1 MKKILLGLATILM
14 VTVLAPFK
22 TYAVG
27 GFSVS
32 TQDITLRPGE
42 SASFSVTA
50 SNSAGKIDL
59 STSDANIASINSDN
73 IFLDMDSEDITVKA
87 NNTGTTT
94 IIVSASPD
102 FATYDEE
109 ILEGQ
114 SYTIRINVAED
125 SQTDDDT
132 QDNSNT
138 IDDQDDTETTEITEI
153 TESAENIA
161 NTPDTG
167 SNPQTNSGSSQIILS
182 SIIGASFA
190 ILSFA
195 VFCLYNRKKHANK

>member
-1 MKKILLGLATILM
+1 MKKIFLGLATILM

-59 STSDANIASINSDN
+59 STSDADITSIDEET
-73 IFLDMDSEDITVKA
+73 IFLDMDSKNITVKA
-87 NNTGTTT
+87 NNAGTAT
-94 IIVSASPD
+94 ITVSASSN

-114 SYTIRINVAED
+114 SYTITINVVKD

-132 QDNSNT
+132 QDDDT
-138 IDDQDDTETTEITEI
+138 IDDQDDTETTKI

>member
-1 MKKILLGLATILM
+1 MKKIFLGLATILM

-32 TQDITLRPGE
+32 TQDITLHPGK
-42 SASFSVTA
+42 STTFSITA
-50 SNSAGKIDL
+50 SNSAGKINLL
-59 STSDANIASINSDN
+59 SSDANIASINSDS

-87 NNTGTTT
+87 NSVGTAT
-94 IIVSASPD
+94 ITASASSN

-114 SYTIRINVAED
+114 SYTITINVVED

-138 IDDQDDTETTEITEI
+138 IDDQDDTETTGI

-167 SNPQTNSGSSQIILS
+167 SNPQINSGSSQIILS

>member
-87 NNTGTTT
+87 NSVGTAT
-94 IIVSASPD
+94 ITASASSN

-114 SYTIRINVAED
+114 SYTITINVVED
-125 SQTDDDT
+125 SQTDDDA
-132 QDNSNT
+132 QDDNT
-138 IDDQDDTETTEITEI
+138 IDDQDDTKTA
-153 TESAENIA
+153 ESAENIA

-167 SNPQTNSGSSQIILS
+167 SNSQTNSGSNQIILS
-182 SIIGASFA
+182 SIIGAAFA

>member
-1 MKKILLGLATILM
+1 MRKTILGLATILM
-14 VTVLAPFK
+14 VAVLAPLKAF
-22 TYAVG
+22 AVG

-42 SASFSVTA
+42 STTFSITA

-59 STSDANIASINSDN
+59 STSDADIASIDEET
-73 IFLDMDSEDITVKA
+73 IFLDMNSEDITIKA
-87 NNTGTTT
+87 NNIGTTT
-94 IIVSASPD
+94 ITASASSN

-114 SYTIRINVAED
+114 SYIITINVVED
-125 SQTDDDT
+125 SQTDDDA
-132 QDNSNT
+132 QDGDT
-138 IDDQDDTETTEITEI
+138 IDGQDDTKTA
-153 TESAENIA
+153 ESAENIA

-167 SNPQTNSGSSQIILS
+167 SNSQTNSGSSQIILS
-182 SIIGASFA
+182 SIIGAAFA

>member
-32 TQDITLRPGE
+32 TQDITLHPGE
-42 SASFSVTA
+42 STTFSITA

-59 STSDANIASINSDN
+59 STSDTNIASINSDS

-87 NNTGTTT
+87 NSVGTAT
-94 IIVSASPD
+94 ITASASSN

-114 SYTIRINVAED
+114 SYTITINVVED
-125 SQTDDDT
+125 SQTDDDA
-132 QDNSNT
+132 QDDDT
-138 IDDQDDTETTEITEI
+138 IDDQDDTKTA
-153 TESAENIA
+153 ESAENIA

-167 SNPQTNSGSSQIILS
+167 SNSQTNSGSNQIILS
-182 SIIGASFA
+182 SIIGAAFA

>member
-14 VTVLAPFK
+14 VAVLAPLKAF
-22 TYAVG
+22 AVG

-32 TQDITLRPGE
+32 TQDITLHPGE
-42 SASFSVTA
+42 STTFSITA
-50 SNSAGKIDL
+50 SNSAGKINLL
-59 STSDANIASINSDN
+59 SSDANIASINSDN

-87 NNTGTTT
+87 NNAGTAT
-94 IIVSASPD
+94 ITVSASSN

-114 SYTIRINVAED
+114 SYTITINVVED
-125 SQTDDDT
+125 SQADDDA
-132 QDNSNT
+132 QDDNT
-138 IDDQDDTETTEITEI
+138 IDDQDDTKTTETTET
-153 TESAENIA
+153 TA

-167 SNPQTNSGSSQIILS
+167 SNSQTNSGSSQIILS
-182 SIIGASFA
+182 SIIGAAFA

>member
-14 VTVLAPFK
+14 VAVLAPLKAF
-22 TYAVG
+22 AVG

-42 SASFSVTA
+42 STTFSITA
-50 SNSAGKIDL
+50 SNSAGKINLL
-59 STSDANIASINSDN
+59 SSDANIASINSDN

-114 SYTIRINVAED
+114 SYTITINVVED
-125 SQTDDDT
+125 SQADDDT
-132 QDNSNT
+132 QDDDT
-138 IDDQDDTETTEITEI
+138 IDDQDDTKTTETTET
-153 TESAENIA
+153 TA

-167 SNPQTNSGSSQIILS
+167 SNSQANSGSSQIILS
-182 SIIGASFA
+182 SIIGAAFA

>member
-14 VTVLAPFK
+14 VAVLAPLKAF
-22 TYAVG
+22 AVG

-42 SASFSVTA
+42 STTFSITA
-50 SNSAGKIDL
+50 SNSAGKINLL
-59 STSDANIASINSDN
+59 SSDTNIASINSDN

-114 SYTIRINVAED
+114 SYAITINVVEGP
-125 SQTDDDT
+125 QTDDNA
-132 QDNSNT
+132 QDDNT
-138 IDDQDDTETTEITEI
+138 IDDQNDTKTA
-153 TESAENIA
+153 ESAETTA

-167 SNPQTNSGSSQIILS
+167 NNSQTNSGSSQIILS
-182 SIIGASFA
+182 SIIGASFI
-190 ILSFA
+190 ILSFT
-195 VFCLYNRKKHANK
+195 VFCLYNRNKHTNK

>member
-1 MKKILLGLATILM
+1 MKKIFLGLAIILM
-14 VTVLAPFK
+14 VTMSAPFK
-22 TYAVG
+22 TYAIG

-59 STSDANIASINSDN
+59 STSNADIASIDEEA
-73 IFLDMDSEDITVKA
+73 IFLDMDSKNITVKA
-87 NNTGTTT
+87 NSAGTAT
-94 IIVSASPD
+94 ITVSASSN

-114 SYTIRINVAED
+114 SYVITINVVED
-125 SQTDDDT
+125 SQTDNDAQDDDT
-132 QDNSNT
+132 VN
-138 IDDQDDTETTEITEI
+138 DQDDTKTA
-153 TESAENIA
+153 ESAENIA

-167 SNPQTNSGSSQIILS
+167 SNSQTNSGSSQIILS

-190 ILSFA
+190 ILSFMT
-195 VFCLYNRKKHANK
+195 FCLYNRKKHTNK

>member
-32 TQDITLRPGE
+32 TQDITLHPGE

-59 STSDANIASINSDN
+59 STSDANIASINSDS

-87 NNTGTTT
+87 NSVGTAT
-94 IIVSASPD
+94 ITASASSN

-114 SYTIRINVAED
+114 SYTITINVVEG
-125 SQTDDDT
+125 SQADDDT
-132 QDNSNT
+132 QDDDT
-138 IDDQDDTETTEITEI
+138 IDDQDDTKTTETTETTE
-153 TESAENIA
+153 TTA

-167 SNPQTNSGSSQIILS
+167 SNSQTNSGSSQIILS
-182 SIIGASFA
+182 SIIGTSFA
-190 ILSFA
+190 ILSFMT
-195 VFCLYNRKKHANK
+195 FYLYNRNKHTNK

>member
-32 TQDITLRPGE
+32 TQDITLHPGE
-42 SASFSVTA
+42 STTFSITA
-50 SNSAGKIDL
+50 SNSAGKINLL
-59 STSDANIASINSDN
+59 SSDTNIASINSDN
-73 IFLDMDSEDITVKA
+73 IFLDMGSEDITVKA
-87 NNTGTTT
+87 NSVGTAT
-94 IIVSASPD
+94 ITASASSN
-102 FATYDEE
+102 FATYNEE

-114 SYTIRINVAED
+114 SYTITINVVED
-125 SQTDDDT
+125 SQADDDT
-132 QDNSNT
+132 QDDDT
-138 IDDQDDTETTEITEI
+138 IDDQDDTKTA
-153 TESAENIA
+153 ESAENIA

-167 SNPQTNSGSSQIILS
+167 SNSQTNSGSSQIILS

-190 ILSFA
+190 ILSFMT
-195 VFCLYNRKKHANK
+195 FCLYNRNKHTNK

>member
-32 TQDITLRPGE
+32 TQDITLHPGE
-42 SASFSVTA
+42 STTFSITA
-50 SNSAGKIDL
+50 SNSAGKINLL
-59 STSDANIASINSDN
+59 SSDTNIASINSDN

-87 NNTGTTT
+87 NNAGTAT
-94 IIVSASPD
+94 ITVSASSN

-114 SYTIRINVAED
+114 SYTITINVVED
-125 SQTDDDT
+125 SQADDDT
-132 QDNSNT
+132 QDDDT
-138 IDDQDDTETTEITEI
+138 IDDQDDTKTA
-153 TESAENIA
+153 ESAENIA

-167 SNPQTNSGSSQIILS
+167 SNSQTNSGSSQIILS

-190 ILSFA
+190 ILSFMT
-195 VFCLYNRKKHANK
+195 FCLYNRNKHTNK

>member
-32 TQDITLRPGE
+32 TQDITLHPGE
-42 SASFSVTA
+42 STTFSITA
-50 SNSAGKIDL
+50 SNSAGKINLL
-59 STSDANIASINSDN
+59 SSDANIASINSDN

-87 NNTGTTT
+87 NSVGTATITT
-94 IIVSASPD
+94 SASSN

-114 SYTIRINVAED
+114 SYTITINVVED
-125 SQTDDDT
+125 SQTDDDA
-132 QDNSNT
+132 QDDDT
-138 IDDQDDTETTEITEI
+138 IDDQDDTKTTETTEATEA
-153 TESAENIA
+153 TA

-167 SNPQTNSGSSQIILS
+167 SNSQTNSGSSQIILS
-182 SIIGASFA
+182 SIIGAAFA

-195 VFCLYNRKKHANK
+195 IFCLYNRKKHANK

>member
-14 VTVLAPFK
+14 VAVLAPLKAF
-22 TYAVG
+22 AVG

-32 TQDITLRPGE
+32 TQDITLHPGE
-42 SASFSVTA
+42 STTFSITA
-50 SNSAGKIDL
+50 SNSAGKINLL
-59 STSDANIASINSDN
+59 SSDANIASINSDN

-87 NNTGTTT
+87 NNAGTAT
-94 IIVSASPD
+94 ITVSASSN

-114 SYTIRINVAED
+114 SYTITINVAED
-125 SQTDDDT
+125 SQADDDA
-132 QDNSNT
+132 QDDNT
-138 IDDQDDTETTEITEI
+138 IDDQDDTKTA
-153 TESAENIA
+153 ESAENIA

-167 SNPQTNSGSSQIILS
+167 SNSQTNSGSSQIILS

-190 ILSFA
+190 ILSFMT
-195 VFCLYNRKKHANK
+195 FCLYNRNKHTNK

>member
-1 MKKILLGLATILM
+1 MKKLLGLATILM
-14 VTVLAPFK
+14 VAVLAPLKAF
-22 TYAVG
+22 AVG

-32 TQDITLRPGE
+32 TQDITLRTGE
-42 SASFSVTA
+42 STTFSITA
-50 SNSAGKIDL
+50 SNSAGKINLL
-59 STSDANIASINSDN
+59 SSDTNIASIDSDN
-73 IFLDMDSEDITVKA
+73 IFLDMDSEDVTVKA

-114 SYTIRINVAED
+114 SYIITINVAED
-125 SQTDDDT
+125 SQTDHDAQDD
-132 QDNSNT
+132 DT
-138 IDDQDDTETTEITEI
+138 IDDQDDTKTAEAAETT
-153 TESAENIA
+153 A

-167 SNPQTNSGSSQIILS
+167 SNSQTNSGSNQIILS

-190 ILSFA
+190 ILSFT
-195 VFCLYNRKKHANK
+195 VFCLYNRKKHTNK

>member
-1 MKKILLGLATILM
+1 MRKTILGLATILM
-14 VTVLAPFK
+14 VAVLTPLKAF
-22 TYAVG
+22 AVG

-42 SASFSVTA
+42 STTFSITA

-59 STSDANIASINSDN
+59 STSDANIASINSDS

-87 NNTGTTT
+87 NSVGTAT
-94 IIVSASPD
+94 ITASASSN

-114 SYTIRINVAED
+114 SYTITINVVED
-125 SQTDDDT
+125 SQTDDDA
-132 QDNSNT
+132 QDDNT
-138 IDDQDDTETTEITEI
+138 IDDQDNTKTA
-153 TESAENIA
+153 ESAENIA

-167 SNPQTNSGSSQIILS
+167 SNSQTNSGSSQIILS

-190 ILSFA
+190 ILSFMA
-195 VFCLYNRKKHANK
+195 FCLYNRNKHTNK

>member
-14 VTVLAPFK
+14 VTVLTPFK

-87 NNTGTTT
+87 NSVGTAT
-94 IIVSASPD
+94 ITASASSN

-114 SYTIRINVAED
+114 SYTITINVVED

-132 QDNSNT
+132 QDDDT
-138 IDDQDDTETTEITEI
+138 IDDQDDTKTA
-153 TESAENIA
+153 ESAENIA

-167 SNPQTNSGSSQIILS
+167 SNSQTNSGSNQIILS

-190 ILSFA
+190 ILSFMA
-195 VFCLYNRKKHANK
+195 FYLYSRNKHTNK

>member
-59 STSDANIASINSDN
+59 STSNANIASINSDS

-87 NNTGTTT
+87 NSVGTAT
-94 IIVSASPD
+94 ITASASSN

-114 SYTIRINVAED
+114 SYTITINVVED

-132 QDNSNT
+132 QDDDT
-138 IDDQDDTETTEITEI
+138 IDDQDDTKTTETTET
-153 TESAENIA
+153 TA

-167 SNPQTNSGSSQIILS
+167 SNSQTNSGSSQIILS
-182 SIIGASFA
+182 SIIGAAFA

>member
-14 VTVLAPFK
+14 VAVLAPLKAF
-22 TYAVG
+22 AVG

-42 SASFSVTA
+42 STTFSITA
-50 SNSAGKIDL
+50 SNSAGKINLL
-59 STSDANIASINSDN
+59 SSDTNIASINSDN

-114 SYTIRINVAED
+114 SYTITINVVEG
-125 SQTDDDT
+125 SQADDDT
-132 QDNSNT
+132 QDDDT
-138 IDDQDDTETTEITEI
+138 IDDQDDTKTTEI
-153 TESAENIA
+153 TESAENTA

-182 SIIGASFA
+182 SIIGAAFA

>member
-87 NNTGTTT
+87 NSVGTAT
-94 IIVSASPD
+94 ITASASSN

-114 SYTIRINVAED
+114 SYTITINVVED

-132 QDNSNT
+132 QDDDT
-138 IDDQDDTETTEITEI
+138 IDDQDDTKTTETTET
-153 TESAENIA
+153 TA

-167 SNPQTNSGSSQIILS
+167 SNSQTNSGSSQIILS
-182 SIIGASFA
+182 SIIGAAFA

>member
-32 TQDITLRPGE
+32 TQDITLHPGE
-42 SASFSVTA
+42 STTFSITA
-50 SNSAGKIDL
+50 SNSAGKINLL
-59 STSDANIASINSDN
+59 SSDTNIASINSDN

-87 NNTGTTT
+87 NSVGTAT
-94 IIVSASPD
+94 ITASASSN

-114 SYTIRINVAED
+114 SYTITINVVED
-125 SQTDDDT
+125 SQADDDT
-132 QDNSNT
+132 QDDDT
-138 IDDQDDTETTEITEI
+138 IEDQDDTKTA
-153 TESAENIA
+153 ESAETTA

-167 SNPQTNSGSSQIILS
+167 NNSQTNSGSSQIILS

-190 ILSFA
+190 ILSFMT
-195 VFCLYNRKKHANK
+195 FYLYNRNKHTNK

>member
-14 VTVLAPFK
+14 VAVLVPLKAF
-22 TYAVG
+22 AVG

-42 SASFSVTA
+42 STTFSITA
-50 SNSAGKIDL
+50 SNSAGKINLL
-59 STSDANIASINSDN
+59 SSDTNIASINSDN

-87 NNTGTTT
+87 NNTGATT
-94 IIVSASPD
+94 ILVSASPN

-114 SYTIRINVAED
+114 SYTITINVVED
-125 SQTDDDT
+125 SQTDDNA
-132 QDNSNT
+132 QDDDT
-138 IDDQDDTETTEITEI
+138 IDGQNDAKTAEAAETT
-153 TESAENIA
+153 A

-167 SNPQTNSGSSQIILS
+167 NNSQTNSGSSQIILS
-182 SIIGASFA
+182 SIIGVSFA
-190 ILSFA
+190 ILSFT
-195 VFCLYNRKKHANK
+195 VFCLYNRKKHTNK

>member
-32 TQDITLRPGE
+32 TQDITLHPGE
-42 SASFSVTA
+42 STTFSITA
-50 SNSAGKIDL
+50 SNSAGKINLL
-59 STSDANIASINSDN
+59 SSDTNIASINSDN

-87 NNTGTTT
+87 NSVGTAT
-94 IIVSASPD
+94 ITASASSN
-102 FATYDEE
+102 FATYNEE

-114 SYTIRINVAED
+114 SYTITINVVED
-125 SQTDDDT
+125 SQADDDT
-132 QDNSNT
+132 QDDDT
-138 IDDQDDTETTEITEI
+138 IDDQDDTKTA
-153 TESAENIA
+153 ESAENIA

-167 SNPQTNSGSSQIILS
+167 SNSQTNSGSSQIILS

-190 ILSFA
+190 ILSFMT
-195 VFCLYNRKKHANK
+195 FCLYNRNKHTNK

>member
-1 MKKILLGLATILM
+1 MRKTILWLATILM
-14 VTVLAPFK
+14 MAVLSPLKAF
-22 TYAVG
+22 AVG

-32 TQDITLRPGE
+32 TQDITLHPGE

-50 SNSAGKIDL
+50 SNSAGRIDL
-59 STSDANIASINSDN
+59 STSDADIASIDEEA
-73 IFLDMDSEDITVKA
+73 IFLDMDSENITVKA
-87 NNTGTTT
+87 NSVGSTT
-94 IIVSASPD
+94 ITVSASSN

-114 SYTIRINVAED
+114 SYTIAINVVKN
-125 SQTDDDT
+125 SQPDDDA
-132 QDNSNT
+132 
-138 IDDQDDTETTEITEI
+138 QDDDAADNQNNTEN
-153 TESAENIA
+153 TESLI

-167 SNPQTNSGSSQIILS
+167 SNPQTNGGSNQIILS

-195 VFCLYNRKKHANK
+195 TFYFYNHKKHTK

>member
-42 SASFSVTA
+42 STTFSITA

-59 STSDANIASINSDN
+59 STSNADIASINSDN

-87 NNTGTTT
+87 NSVGTAT
-94 IIVSASPD
+94 ITASASSN

-114 SYTIRINVAED
+114 SYTITINVVED
-125 SQTDDDT
+125 SQADDDT
-132 QDNSNT
+132 QDDDT
-138 IDDQDDTETTEITEI
+138 IDDQDDTKTTETTET
-153 TESAENIA
+153 TA

-167 SNPQTNSGSSQIILS
+167 SNSQTNSGSSQIILS

-190 ILSFA
+190 ILSFMA
-195 VFCLYNRKKHANK
+195 FCLYNRNKHTNK

>member
-1 MKKILLGLATILM
+1 MKKIFLGLATILM

-27 GFSVS
+27 GFSIS

-59 STSDANIASINSDN
+59 STSNADIASIDEEA
-73 IFLDMDSEDITVKA
+73 IFLDMDSKNITVKA
-87 NNTGTTT
+87 NSAGTAT
-94 IIVSASPD
+94 ITVSASSN

-114 SYTIRINVAED
+114 SYIITINVVED
-125 SQTDDDT
+125 SQTDDDA
-132 QDNSNT
+132 QDDDTVN
-138 IDDQDDTETTEITEI
+138 DQDDTKTA
-153 TESAENIA
+153 ESAENIA

-167 SNPQTNSGSSQIILS
+167 SNSQTNSGSSQIILS

-190 ILSFA
+190 ILSFMA
-195 VFCLYNRKKHANK
+195 FCLYNRKKHTNK

>member
-22 TYAVG
+22 TYAVD

-32 TQDITLRPGE
+32 TQDITLHPGE
-42 SASFSVTA
+42 STTFSITA
-50 SNSAGKIDL
+50 SNSAGKINLL
-59 STSDANIASINSDN
+59 SSDANIASINSDN

-87 NNTGTTT
+87 NNAGTAT
-94 IIVSASPD
+94 ITVSASSN

-114 SYTIRINVAED
+114 SYTITINVVED

-132 QDNSNT
+132 QDDDT
-138 IDDQDDTETTEITEI
+138 IDDQNDTKTTETT
-153 TESAENIA
+153 A

-167 SNPQTNSGSSQIILS
+167 SNSQTNSGSSQIILS
-182 SIIGASFA
+182 SIIGAAFA

>member
-32 TQDITLRPGE
+32 TQDITLHPGE
-42 SASFSVTA
+42 STTFSITA
-50 SNSAGKIDL
+50 SNSAGKINLL
-59 STSDANIASINSDN
+59 SSDTNIASINSDN

-87 NNTGTTT
+87 NSVGTAT
-94 IIVSASPD
+94 ITASASSN
-102 FATYDEE
+102 FATYNEE

-114 SYTIRINVAED
+114 SYTITINVVED
-125 SQTDDDT
+125 SQADDDT
-132 QDNSNT
+132 QDDDT
-138 IDDQDDTETTEITEI
+138 IDDQDDTKTA
-153 TESAENIA
+153 ESAENIA

-167 SNPQTNSGSSQIILS
+167 SNSQTNSGSSQIILS

-190 ILSFA
+190 ILSFMT
-195 VFCLYNRKKHANK
+195 FYLYNRNKHTNK

>member
-14 VTVLAPFK
+14 VAVLAPLKAF
-22 TYAVG
+22 AVG

-32 TQDITLRPGE
+32 TQDITLHPGE
-42 SASFSVTA
+42 STTFSITA
-50 SNSAGKIDL
+50 SNSAGKINLL
-59 STSDANIASINSDN
+59 SSDANIASINSDN

-87 NNTGTTT
+87 NNAGTAT
-94 IIVSASPD
+94 ITVSASSN

-114 SYTIRINVAED
+114 SYTITINVVED

-132 QDNSNT
+132 QDDDT
-138 IDDQDDTETTEITEI
+138 IDDQNDTKTTETTET
-153 TESAENIA
+153 TA

-167 SNPQTNSGSSQIILS
+167 SNSQTNSGSSQIILS
-182 SIIGASFA
+182 SIIGAAFA

>member
-22 TYAVG
+22 TYAAG

-32 TQDITLRPGE
+32 TQDITLHPGE
-42 SASFSVTA
+42 STTFSITA
-50 SNSAGKIDL
+50 SNSAGKINLL
-59 STSDANIASINSDN
+59 SSDANIASINSDN

-87 NNTGTTT
+87 NSVGTAT
-94 IIVSASPD
+94 ITASASSN

-114 SYTIRINVAED
+114 SYTITINVVED
-125 SQTDDDT
+125 SQTDDNT
-132 QDNSNT
+132 QDDDT
-138 IDDQDDTETTEITEI
+138 IDDQDDTKTA
-153 TESAENIA
+153 ESVENIA

-167 SNPQTNSGSSQIILS
+167 SNSQTNSGSSQIILS

-190 ILSFA
+190 ILSFMT
-195 VFCLYNRKKHANK
+195 FYLYNRNKHTNK

>member
-14 VTVLAPFK
+14 VAVLAPLKAF
-22 TYAVG
+22 AVG

-59 STSDANIASINSDN
+59 STSDANIASIDEET
-73 IFLDMDSEDITVKA
+73 IFLDMNSEDITVKA
-87 NNTGTTT
+87 NNAGTAT
-94 IIVSASPD
+94 ITVSASSN

-114 SYTIRINVAED
+114 SYTITINVVED

-138 IDDQDDTETTEITEI
+138 IDDQDDTETTEI

-182 SIIGASFA
+182 SIIGAAFA